1 MEESRFMERKR
12 SSALV
17 LIAFTLFLL
26 LGIAMRGT
34 AQQSSSA
41 QPPAAQSPSHK
52 TTSVSARASATKY
65 KVPDNPS
72 PHPAPEQPIPYS
84 HKQHLAFGLK
94 CQECHTNPEPGKLMT
109 FPTTAKCMQCHVTIA
124 KDKPSIQKI
133 AQYAASKQE
142 IPWVRVYKVI
152 PGVKWTH
159 RAHLAVGVK
168 CETCHGDVSQIAA
181 MSEVTSVVTMYSCL
195 SCHEMNHAKT
205 TCETCHARPSFE
217 HSSVAD
223 GRKN

>member
-1 MEESRFMERKR
+1 MERKR
-12 SSALV
+12 STALALV
-17 LIAFTLFLL
+17 ALTMLALL
-26 LGIAMRGT
+26 CIVTSGT
-34 AQQSSSA
+34 AQPP
-41 QPPAAQSPSHK
+41 PPAAKSPAHK
-52 TTSVSARASATKY
+52 TTSASAHTSAKF

-94 CQECHTNPEPGKLMT
+94 CQECHTNPEPGRLMT
-109 FPTTAKCMQCHVTIA
+109 FPDTAKCIQCHVTIA

-133 AQYAASKQE
+133 AQYAASNQP

-152 PGVKWTH
+152 PGVNWTH
-159 RAHLAVGVK
+159 RAHLAAGVK
-168 CETCHGDVSQIAA
+168 CEACHGDVSQISA

-195 SCHEMNHAKT
+195 TCHEMNHAKT

-223 GRKN
+223 VRKN